1 MFELTKSEFQ
11 YGIQI
16 YHKFEDLSHL
26 VCREIRKSELQ
37 VQFINIASSETRQLV
52 ERLSYTDIF
61 RAPPRAVRVALQRKT
76 SVTIILNAPF

>member
-16 YHKFEDLSHL
+16 YYKLYNLSHL

-37 VQFINIASSETRQLV
+37 ILFINIA
-52 ERLSYTDIF
+52 
-61 RAPPRAVRVALQRKT
+61 
-76 SVTIILNAPF
+76 